1 MKYQNV
7 KSVGEIKLP
16 PNTTI
21 ELDQVDS
28 SYKAISFFIDGK
40 FAFRVAMDSYNM
52 YLQRQ
57 ADPKTKEVYRLS
69 GTLLGIPVTKDFDDE
84 WSAKREYDRL
94 ENGMSSNSDAKLTI
108 EKTTIEVEDK

>member
-28 SYKAISFFIDGK
+28 SYKAVSFFIDGK

-69 GTLLGIPVTKDFDDE
+69 GNILGIPVLKDFDHE
-84 WSAKREYDRL
+84 WNANEEASRL
-94 ENGMSSNSDAKLTI
+94 RNGIQEAEKATLVV
-108 EKTTIEVEDK
+108 EKTLIEVEDK